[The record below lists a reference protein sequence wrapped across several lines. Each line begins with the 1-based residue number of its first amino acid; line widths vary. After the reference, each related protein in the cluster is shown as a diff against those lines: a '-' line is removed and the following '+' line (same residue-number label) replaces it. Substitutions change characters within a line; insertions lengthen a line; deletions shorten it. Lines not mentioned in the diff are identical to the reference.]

1 MKHFEALNE
10 APGHMIRRLHQMAV
24 AAFAREVTGHDIT
37 PVQFGLLHVLVQSPG
52 LDQVTLAKRVALDAA
67 TSGSVITRLE
77 AKGWIERSADRKD
90 RRRKLLM
97 ATPQGK
103 AMIERISESVN
114 LAQER
119 MLEPLSPAQ
128 RSQFMQLLVQLVR
141 AHEGAGDHAD

>member
-10 APGHMIRRLHQMAV
+10 APGHMIRRLHQIAV
-24 AAFAREVTGHDIT
+24 AAFAREVNGHDIT

-67 TSGSVITRLE
+67 TSGSVISRLE
-77 AKGWIERSADRKD
+77 AKGWIERSADRTD

-103 AMIERISESVN
+103 AMLERISESVN

-128 RSQFMQLLVQLVR
+128 RSQFMQLLIQLVR
-141 AHEGAGDHAD
+141 THECAGDHAD